1 MGGYLRDG
9 PCPRSREEAR
19 RPAIGSYRAP
29 LQHRAGR
36 DYLCTSMSKYSA
48 KVKARPSKRPKSFP
62 RETRGGTAPAH
73 QTLVNNLVH
82 VFVDDQNLFWGIVNA
97 DRGIG
102 YRFDFGR
109 LMLAAARSSQDQP
122 RGVKTAYVAGVV
134 PDDDTFWAIA
144 DSRGWTVR
152 RGYLGAKNRSKQD
165 DAWLITDL
173 MKTLYEEQGPS
184 TIVLVA
190 GDADYMPPLKTAI
203 EKGWRVE
210 VLFISSGLSAGLA
223 PVTHELRKLSSGDIE
238 LYRD

>member
-1 MGGYLRDG
+1 
-9 PCPRSREEAR
+9 
-19 RPAIGSYRAP
+19 
-29 LQHRAGR
+29 
-36 DYLCTSMSKYSA
+36 MSKYSA

-210 VLFISSGLSAGLA
+210 VLFISKIGRASCRER
-223 PVTHELRKLSSGDIE
+223 V
-238 LYRD
+238 

>member
-1 MGGYLRDG
+1 M
-9 PCPRSREEAR
+9 CV
-19 RPAIGSYRAP
+19 
-29 LQHRAGR
+29 
-36 DYLCTSMSKYSA
+36 SKYSA
-48 KVKARPSKRPKSFP
+48 KVKTRPAKRPKAFP

-73 QTLVNNLVH
+73 QPLANKLVH

-109 LMLAAARSSQDQP
+109 LMLAAARTSLDQP

-144 DSRGWTVR
+144 HARGWTVR

-223 PVTHELRKLSSGDIE
+223 PVAHELRKLASGEIE
-238 LYRD
+238 LYRDLP